1 MKITK
6 KLLEKMVR
14 EELNNLDEG
23 GEEGLSFTADWS
35 LPRQLAS
42 LLRLVSSNPGP
53 NAGEHRAAMDIIN
66 SMIAKHG
73 TDDGSAGLV
82 DKMQAA
88 RDEWSASKEASIA
101 PE

>member
-23 GEEGLSFTADWS
+23 GMSFTAEWS

-53 NAGEHRAAMDIIN
+53 NASEHRSAMDIIN

-82 DKMQAA
+82 DKMKAA
-88 RDEWSASKEASIA
+88 KAAYGAEE
-101 PE
+101 